1 MMNFIVMTLSFTVA
15 LVLAGVIMTTAMFA
29 LMLNGK
35 AVTWFMKV
43 YLKSLEKSMNE
54 LDKLFKEDL
63 GA

>member
-15 LVLAGVIMTTAMFA
+15 MVLAGVIMTVAMFA

-35 AVTWFMKV
+35 AVAWFMKV
-43 YLKSLEKSMNE
+43 YLKAVEKSMNK
-54 LDKLFKEDL
+54 LDKLFEEDL